1 MDSSRT
7 PNRRNL
13 SNNSS
18 ILNQTRIG
26 QQKLEK
32 SLINLLK
39 FEYEYVNETH
49 SRYWRCMRF
58 IQSFFLGFSKFMYSI
73 SSFTILCCMLSIV
86 IYCLTYIARE
96 TYNVST
102 VKGVEN
108 PGAIYVCGL
117 LAVGVPI
124 FVFGGLIIL
133 GSRYSLRNKLLV
145 FPILAV
151 MLPLAVVVPVADS
164 LRNDDDFKVL
174 FDYIKYFPMAIGFLW
189 ILLIYLSFNGRR
201 ILNTLTSFFC
211 LFFVVPLAFF
221 YPLIRAQAFW
231 NGADAAR
238 TIEAILLM

>member
-1 MDSSRT
+1 MTDGSRS
-7 PNRRNL
+7 PNRRNM
-13 SNNSS
+13 SNSS

-26 QQKLEK
+26 QQKLER

-39 FEYEYVNETH
+39 FEQDYANETH
-49 SRYWRCMRF
+49 TRFWKTMRY
-58 IQSFFLGFSKFMYSI
+58 IQNFFLGFSKFMYSI
-73 SSFTILCCMLSIV
+73 SSFTILCCMLSVV

-96 TYNVST
+96 TYNVSA
-102 VKGVEN
+102 VRGVEN
-108 PGAIYVCGL
+108 PSAVYVCGL
-117 LAVGVPI
+117 LAVGVPV

-151 MLPLAVVVPVADS
+151 MLPLAVVVPIADS

-174 FDYIKYFPMAIGFLW
+174 FEYIKYFPMAIGFLW

-211 LFFVVPLAFF
+211 LFFVVPLAFL
-221 YPLIRAQAFW
+221 YPLVRAQAFW
-231 NGADAAR
+231 NGADAVK
-238 TIEAILLM
+238 TIEAILLT